1 MVLFSLFCL
10 DLTGSNQVTI
20 FVGVNDIPNLSVKS
34 VKYLRYVQLASGWV
48 CGVLCIFVVEWI
60 ACVLWG
66 VLCGGV
72 VWCGVV
78 LFSCVSTV

>member
-34 VKYLRYVQLASGWV
+34 VKYLRYVQLASGCVV
-48 CGVLCIFVVEWI
+48 CCVSLWWSELHVCCGVFCVGVLC
-60 ACVLWG
+60 C
-66 VLCGGV
+66 V
-72 VWCGVV
+72 VWWCVV
-78 LFSCVSTV
+78 

>member
-34 VKYLRYVQLASGWV
+34 VKYLRYVQLASGCVV
-48 CGVLCIFVVEWI
+48 CCVFLCFFVVEWI

-66 VLCGGV
+66 ALCGCV
-72 VWCGVV
+72 LWCGGEGWCVV
-78 LFSCVSTV
+78 